1 VARGGSLA
9 GSTRGRA
16 LSFRYPPAARD
27 VYIHA
32 PRFRVREAFSVA
44 HSYFR
49 VLGNRA
55 FARALP
61 RRGLGR
67 RLSKEAK
74 MPRRSLWTIPFA
86 VTVAFLVAGY
96 HGGARAVP
104 IDTQALNAAAPG
116 SNVQL
121 AQARR
126 GPRGGVAVRGP
137 RGGVAARGPRGAT
150 AVRGPRGRAA
160 VRGPRGRVAVRG
172 GPRARAYRVGGRYY
186 GGVWF
191 GPRRHFWRGR
201 WWPYGVGS
209 CWRRT
214 PIGFVWVC
222 G

>member
-1 VARGGSLA
+1 MRLVFACER
-9 GSTRGRA
+9 
-16 LSFRYPPAARD
+16 
-27 VYIHA
+27 
-32 PRFRVREAFSVA
+32 RFQLRILISA
-44 HSYFR
+44 Y
-49 VLGNRA
+49 LGNRA
-55 FARALP
+55 IARALP

-86 VTVAFLVAGY
+86 VTVVFLVAGY

-104 IDTQALNAAAPG
+104 IDTQALNAAAPR

-121 AQARR
+121 AQAR
-126 GPRGGVAVRGP
+126 RGP